1 MELFQGV
8 SSPHPLAGPGLL
20 RILLFLLL
28 LRGNP
33 PHCSVHR
40 ILRDPWQGRLVPPY
54 LLKTDGNPD
63 RKNQGQSDAR
73 GKKEWALTRV
83 THPWSG
89 RIKGWEKALGS
100 GFPNATATRPWRTS
114 KGRGSEDI
122 REPSKSASGVISQSG
137 NRRSAKGSSL
147 RRWMAAITPAAV
159 SPPFRNASKALRRG
173 LRFFCLSCGV
183 LWRQASAAMVTTHWE
198 NGGSN
203 SPSFRR

>member
-1 MELFQGV
+1 
-8 SSPHPLAGPGLL
+8 
-20 RILLFLLL
+20 
-28 LRGNP
+28 
-33 PHCSVHR
+33 
-40 ILRDPWQGRLVPPY
+40 VPPY

-63 RKNQGQSDAR
+63 RKNQGQPDAR
-73 GKKEWALTRV
+73 GRKEWTLTRV

-100 GFPNATATRPWRTS
+100 GFPNATTTRPWRTS

-137 NRRSAKGSSL
+137 NHRSAKGSTL

-173 LRFFCLSCGV
+173 SRFFCLSCGV
-183 LWRQASAAMVTTHWE
+183 LWRQASTATVTTHWE